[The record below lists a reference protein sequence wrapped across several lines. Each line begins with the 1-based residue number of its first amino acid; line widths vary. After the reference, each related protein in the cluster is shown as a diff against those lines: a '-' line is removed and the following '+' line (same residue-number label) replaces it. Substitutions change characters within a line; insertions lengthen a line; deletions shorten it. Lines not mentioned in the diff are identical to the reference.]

1 MRGLE
6 LTEEAH
12 PRVETRPDDV
22 GLTGEKGDG
31 KDERRRESASDGE
44 RPDDEAHREQ
54 VGVEEDGRVQE
65 DGEQKDGEGG
75 EQDLEYWR
83 Y

>member
-1 MRGLE
+1 MGGIE
-6 LTEEAH
+6 FTEEAH
-12 PRVETRPDDV
+12 PRVETRTDDV

-44 RPDDEAHREQ
+44 SPDDEAHGEQ

-65 DGEQKDGEGG
+65 DGKQ
-75 EQDLEYWR
+75 
-83 Y
+83 